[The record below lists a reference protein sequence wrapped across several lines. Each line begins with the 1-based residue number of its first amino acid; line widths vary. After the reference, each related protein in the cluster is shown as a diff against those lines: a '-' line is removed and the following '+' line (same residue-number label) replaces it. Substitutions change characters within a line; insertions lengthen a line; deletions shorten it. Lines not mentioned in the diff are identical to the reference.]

1 MKINSVGRGVALVG
15 VIVGLFL
22 LISPFAL
29 DYPAKTQGVDN
40 LTDSF
45 RSTMT
50 DEGLA
55 QVRADMDTINA
66 FAAQFQNEAAPAIA
80 GALTQAG
87 VLGSPEEFG
96 PFVGAN
102 FPAVAAGLSQFAD
115 PILPHFNAIVGGLEA
130 NQHDFERADSIPTG
144 WLPTT
149 SVHWIILLFGL
160 VVSGVAIFG
169 LTQAGGGNVGAALGV
184 IGVVLIAL
192 TLILQ
197 VPGKANSVD
206 NLTDDFRDVFSTQG
220 AEITRERFEIVR
232 ATSDELQAAMV
243 PALAGALG
251 MTPEELGGFLGE
263 QFPDVA
269 NGLGQLDDII
279 ERFDGLVTGIENNV
293 SSFALADS
301 VPTEGKSTAWFPWH
315 LLAPGIILGLAGG
328 ASAVITRKQAVITRK
343 QGEAR

>member
-1 MKINSVGRGVALVG
+1 MNINSVGRGVAIIG

-29 DYPAKTQGVDN
+29 DYPAKTQGVDD
-40 LTDSF
+40 LTNSF

-55 QVRADMDTINA
+55 QVRSDMDTINA

-80 GALTQAG
+80 GALTEAG
-87 VLGSPEEFG
+87 ALGSPEEFG
-96 PFVGAN
+96 PFVGNN
-102 FPAVAAGLSQFAD
+102 FPAVAAGLSQFDD

-130 NQHDFERADSIPTG
+130 NQHDFERADSIPTS

-160 VVSGVAIFG
+160 VITGVAVFG
-169 LTQAGGGNVGAALGV
+169 LTQAGSGKVGASLGV
-184 IGVVLIAL
+184 IGVVLIAV

-206 NLTDDFRDVFSTQG
+206 NLTDDFRDVFSAQG
-220 AEITRERFEIVR
+220 AEITRERFEVVR
-232 ATSDELQAAMV
+232 ATSDELQSAMV

-293 SSFALADS
+293 TSFALADS

-315 LLAPGIILGLAGG
+315 LLAPGIVLAIAG
-328 ASAVITRKQAVITRK
+328 AAGALMTRK